1 MTLPQSN
8 ALARHWESIPP
19 AALQLKR
26 IGLVLGL
33 PNTAPSVQTYARTP
47 DDALREALAAGL
59 PVTEG
64 RPDDPL
70 LDFLD
75 L

>member
-1 MTLPQSN
+1 MGYWQHT
-8 ALARHWESIPP
+8 PP
-19 AALQLKR
+19 VAHQLKR
-26 IGLVLGL
+26 IAMVLGL
-33 PNTAPSVQTYARTP
+33 PASPRPTTSSQSANS

-59 PVTEG
+59 PLFEG

-75 L
+75 LKK